1 MKKTPVIFTGHG
13 SPMLAIDE
21 NDLTREMQRVGA
33 DVLTSED
40 RPKAILAISAHW
52 YVPGTYIQSADK
64 PRQIYDMYGF
74 PEELYQLQYPAKG
87 CSELTQDVCQLL
99 GNDVSIDDSW
109 GIDHGTWSVMVHMFP
124 NAPIPVVQL
133 SVNSTFT
140 PDQCFELGQK
150 LAPLREKATSSGP
163 VATSST
169 TCAASN
175 GTSAAAPKQPN
186 TSTRISSIMSSPA
199 TSTTSS
205 TTKTTNTQ
213 PTPCRH
219 RNTTCPCSIAQRRRN
234 G

>member
-52 YVPGTYIQSADK
+52 YVPGTYIQSVEK

-87 CSELTQDVCQLL
+87 CPELTQDVCQLL

-140 PDQCFELGQK
+140 PDQCFELGHK
-150 LAPLREKATSSGP
+150 LAPLREKGYLIWASGNIVHNLRRVQYAFLTLSGVKRGAYRKLTREE
-163 VATSST
+163 VAELY
-169 TCAASN
+169 
-175 GTSAAAPKQPN
+175 KY
-186 TSTRISSIMSSPA
+186 
-199 TSTTSS
+199 
-205 TTKTTNTQ
+205 K
-213 PTPCRH
+213 
-219 RNTTCPCSIAQRRRN
+219 
-234 G
+234 